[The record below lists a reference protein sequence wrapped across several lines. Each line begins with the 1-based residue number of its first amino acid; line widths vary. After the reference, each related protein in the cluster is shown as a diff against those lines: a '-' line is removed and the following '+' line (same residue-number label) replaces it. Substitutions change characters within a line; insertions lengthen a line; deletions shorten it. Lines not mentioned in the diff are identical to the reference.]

1 MENSIPSK
9 KERFSEVMLK
19 QKIIHLN
26 SELSKYKALVKDFR
40 ESYQYSRVEK
50 LIEENK
56 KLIEMVDKFEKL
68 EQSKPVV
75 NENLIVQT
83 VENEPVVN
91 ENLIIQTV
99 ENEPVVNENLIVQN
113 VEYEKSAD
121 IKEED
126 SIQNDEDNSL
136 ITIYQEKIAQYEKKE
151 KQWKKALKKMK
162 SIQEE
167 NERLIRINEEL
178 TDKLENEEEYY
189 HNLLV
194 RVSRLNSD
202 LYNANQREEELQNQ
216 LSTLQY
222 RFEKLQANS
231 KDNEN
236 D

>member
-56 KLIEMVDKFEKL
+56 KLIEMVDKFEKQ
-68 EQSKPVV
+68 EQS
-75 NENLIVQT
+75 
-83 VENEPVVN
+83 EPVVN

-99 ENEPVVNENLIVQN
+99 ENERVVNENLIVQN